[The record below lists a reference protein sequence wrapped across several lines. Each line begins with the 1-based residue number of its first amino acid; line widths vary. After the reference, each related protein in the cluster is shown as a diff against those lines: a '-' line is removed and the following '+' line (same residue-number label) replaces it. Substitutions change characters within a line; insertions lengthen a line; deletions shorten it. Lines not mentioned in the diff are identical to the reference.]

1 MLSGTLSSGN
11 LWRVVVRVYDTVTAY
26 AFTGAAES
34 VYH

>member
-11 LWRVVVRVYDTVTAY
+11 VVVRVYDTLTVY
-26 AFTGAAES
+26 AFTGPAES